1 MKGATVKAYQAF
13 AALLAGHGV
22 SVVFGVI
29 GDGNMHW
36 ISAYNRLPGTLWC
49 PAWHEAGALGMADG
63 YAAALGDVGV
73 ATVTMGPGLAQ
84 SLAALTAAV
93 RTRRSVLLITAETSE
108 YPPGQA
114 QSAEQAAWVQ
124 ACGAIY
130 IRVDSAA
137 DLADALA
144 RSLAIARGGTPC
156 VLSVVIDVF
165 GAELEQLP
173 QAAPLIKPVAPR
185 DEPNLDAAVRLLAG
199 SRAPLVV
206 VGHGATGCIAE
217 VLDLGR
223 GLGAAFLTTVGAKGV
238 LGSEPFRLEL
248 TGWMATPLAREL
260 AAEADVVLIVGAAL
274 DLYNTEAGAA
284 FGSASIVRIDNRAP
298 SELWD
303 PAPERV
309 VHLTGD
315 AADLV
320 QALAKQLPEPRVGL
334 RTQTTLDRL
343 AVEGS
348 RQEALIAAPEPDG
361 PNPWAVVSVFNEV
374 LPEDAYFVVGI
385 GHFWY
390 FLAPYLRTN
399 DHRRFQFGCGFA
411 LIGQALPLAVGAAVA
426 EPGGLVV
433 ALEGDGSMAMN
444 LQELQSAVRFGRD
457 LLVLVMN
464 NRGYGSEYHKLVLGD
479 LDTREG
485 TFEDAIDLVA
495 VAQALGVTA
504 RRAEDLASL
513 RDGLNELLGMSGVRL
528 LDVSIA
534 MTPMSEVYQRQH
546 A

>member
-1 MKGATVKAYQAF
+1 MKAYQAF
-13 AALLAGHGV
+13 AAVLADHGV
-22 SVVFGVI
+22 SAVFGVI

-108 YPPGQA
+108 HPPGQA

-124 ACGAIY
+124 ACGATY

-137 DLADALA
+137 DLADAVA

-156 VLSVVIDVF
+156 VLSVVINVF
-165 GAELEQLP
+165 GAELEQIP
-173 QAAPLIKPVAPR
+173 QAAPQITPAVPR
-185 DEPNLDAAVRLLAG
+185 DVSNLDAAVQLLTGA
-199 SRAPLVV
+199 RAPLVV
-206 VGHGATGCIAE
+206 VGRGATGCIAE
-217 VLDLGR
+217 VLELGR
-223 GLGAAFLTTVGAKGV
+223 SLGAAFLTTVGAKGV
-238 LGSEPFRLEL
+238 LGGEPFRLEL
-248 TGWMATPLAREL
+248 TGWMATPLAREI

-274 DLYNTEAGAA
+274 DLYNTEGGAA
-284 FGSASIVRIDNRAP
+284 FGTASIVRIDNRAP
-298 SELWD
+298 AQLWD

-315 AADLV
+315 AAYLV
-320 QALAKQLPEPRVGL
+320 QALAKQLPEPYVGL

-343 AVEGS
+343 AVEGR
-348 RQEALIAAPEPDG
+348 RQEALTTAPQPDG
-361 PNPWAVVSVFNEV
+361 PNPWAVVSVFNEL

-399 DHRRFQFGCGFA
+399 DQRRFQFGCGFA

-464 NRGYGSEYHKLVLGD
+464 NRGYGSEYHKLVLGN

-504 RRAEDLASL
+504 RRAEDLDSL
-513 RDGLNELLGMSGVRL
+513 RDGLNELVGMSGVRL

-534 MTPMSEVYQRQH
+534 ITPMSEVYRRQH